1 MRGHSNDRTT
11 AVCITGLF
19 RSANYTLP
27 HLRRQ
32 YPPEAFAVFVVTDGI
47 DDPEG
52 ERAMRIRD
60 VLEPTKMV
68 HLAPVNSSQQAGLQL
83 CASLV
88 AAHEAKRGRRFEW
101 VARQRIDTLG
111 CTPSWPDIAS
121 STRSNAILVDHAR
134 CGWAADCWAFMSRDV
149 LELYANNIRS
159 EKTLGRALLARNV
172 SVWTPV
178 STIL

>member
-1 MRGHSNDRTT
+1 MATAECAGSSDDRTA

-19 RSANYTLP
+19 RSANYTLSL
-27 HLRRQ
+27 LRRQ

-52 ERAMRIRD
+52 ERALRIRD

-111 CTPSWPDIAS
+111 CTPSWPD
-121 STRSNAILVDHAR
+121 T
-134 CGWAADCWAFMSRDV
+134 C
-149 LELYANNIRS
+149 ANCN
-159 EKTLGRALLARNV
+159 NV
-172 SVWTPV
+172 SVISSLLFAAKMTS
-178 STIL
+178 STKLKIVRFGPN